1 MKVGELF
8 VVLGLD
14 NKEFERGLDSSKKSV
29 DSFSTYVNKKFTQIG
44 EGMKNL
50 GTKMSLFLT
59 APLTLVGRKAI
70 QMASD
75 VVESENLFEVSMGS
89 MGKAAR
95 QWSIDLS
102 KALGLNQYE
111 VRKTLATF
119 NVMLG
124 SMGFSEEAAYS
135 MAKGLTQLS
144 YDMSSFYNLKPE
156 QAFEKLQ
163 SGISGEIEPLKQLGI
178 LVSDTIIQQWAL
190 QHGWIREGQQLSE
203 NQKIL
208 ARYNVIMEATRK
220 AQGDLARTMDSP
232 ANTARRREAQLAE
245 AQVEAGKRLLDATKA
260 INLALG
266 RLAEMFLKL
275 PPGMQSAIVYLAIFA
290 AALGPLLYGLGTLI
304 LLGPVLIA
312 RFKSFSIAAFAA
324 RMVSLLKV
332 AIQGLYIAMTRN
344 PVTGVIILIAGALL
358 SLALSSKTVRD
369 WLDQVIARLRAL
381 AGLDYKPPDMAG
393 ADPSKVADAYDEY
406 IKQLQGVGDA
416 TKDANKETKKFLASF
431 DEVYQVPEENGGGL
445 GGGIGN
451 IPKPPSVEPP
461 IGGGGGGGGGDVKIP
476 GIDTIISGFQ
486 RLAEA
491 CSAAMEQIKAKYA
504 EVKAELAKPLYLFVV
519 YDPVIVGLTTVEAVA
534 VNVASAIQTA
544 WVNLQ
549 AATQVIWT
557 NITTSLNTIWAAMQL
572 SAQTIWSTVVQTINT
587 SWLNV
592 QIFTQAV
599 WIAITSFL
607 GSIWSTI
614 VTTVQTSLT
623 TVQTVI
629 TTVWTAILTFFQ
641 NIWSSIITIFNTAVT
656 TIQTAIQTAWVV
668 VQSVTTAVW
677 TAVMTFWQSVWS
689 TLQTVAQSAVS
700 AIQNLALTAWNNIST
715 LFRNVWTNITSFFA
729 NAWRNLTSITQTEA
743 SNIIR
748 AAQRMAAGIIS
759 ALSNLPSQLGAIASR
774 AWSTF
779 KARLIDPIMN
789 WFKNQGGGG
798 GTSSGGGKSNVVNFL
813 DYSLSKGRVGQQ
825 PKGIPKAAI
834 TPVGAPP
841 PMLPSLMPSLAP
853 IPALA
858 GGGIVNKAT
867 LAMVG
872 EAGREA
878 VVPLDEGC
886 LIDYNR
892 LASAIVEA
900 LSTTDL
906 KAVLKLGN
914 RELTQLER
922 ALQPARWNEAARR
935 GML

>member
-29 DSFSTYVNKKFTQIG
+29 DSFGTYVSKKFMQVG
-44 EGMKNL
+44 EGMKKL
-50 GTKMSLFLT
+50 GTKMSFFLT
-59 APLTLVGRKAI
+59 APLVLVGRKAI

-95 QWSIDLS
+95 QWSTDLS

-111 VRKTLATF
+111 VRKMLATF

-124 SMGFSEEAAYS
+124 SMGFSEEAAYN

-178 LVSDTIIQQWAL
+178 LVSDTIVQQWAL
-190 QHGWIREGQQLSE
+190 HHGWIKEGQQLSE

-232 ANTARRREAQLAE
+232 ANVARRREAQLAE
-245 AQVEAGKRLLDATKA
+245 AQVEVGKRLLDATKA
-260 INLALG
+260 INLVLG

-290 AALGPLLYGLGTLI
+290 AAIGPLAYGLG
-304 LLGPVLIA
+304 VLIVFGPA
-312 RFKSFSIAAFAA
+312 IISFFKTFSIAAFAA
-324 RMVSLLKV
+324 RMVNLLKV
-332 AIQGLYIAMTRN
+332 AIQGLYVVMTRN
-344 PVTGVIILIAGALL
+344 PVTAVIIIIAGALL

-393 ADPSKVADAYDEY
+393 ADPSKVVDAYDEY
-406 IKQLQGVGDA
+406 IKQLQGVEDA

-431 DEVYQVPEENGGGL
+431 DEVYQVPEENGGG
-445 GGGIGN
+445 GIGN

-461 IGGGGGGGGGDVKIP
+461 TGGEGGGGKGEGNIKVP
-476 GIDTIISGFQ
+476 GIDTIIGGFR

-519 YDPVIVGLTTVEAVA
+519 YDPVIVGLAAVEAVA
-534 VNVASAIQTA
+534 VNAVSAIQAA

-549 AATQVIWT
+549 AATQEIWT
-557 NITTSLNTIWAAMQL
+557 NITTSLNTMWAAMQL
-572 SAQTIWSTVVQTINT
+572 SAQTIWAIMVQAINT

-592 QIFTQAV
+592 QVFTQTV
-599 WIAITSFL
+599 WTAITSFL
-607 GSIWSTI
+607 GSIWSMI
-614 VTTVQTSLT
+614 VTAVQASLT

-629 TTVWTAILTFFQ
+629 TAVWTAILTFFQ
-641 NIWSSIITIFNTAVT
+641 NTWSSIITIFNTAVT
-656 TIQTAIQTAWVV
+656 TIQTIIQTAWGI
-668 VQSVTTAVW
+668 VQSATIAAW
-677 TAVMTFWQSVWS
+677 TAVSTFWQSVWS
-689 TLQTVAQSAVS
+689 TLQTVAQSALS
-700 AIQNLALTAWNNIST
+700 AIQNLVLTVWNNIST
-715 LFRNVWTNITSFFA
+715 LFRNAWTNITSFFA
-729 NAWRNLTSITQTEA
+729 NAWRNLTAITQTEA
-743 SNIIR
+743 NNMIR

-759 ALSNLPSQLGAIASR
+759 ALWNLPSQLGAIASQ

-789 WFKNQGGGG
+789 WFKNRGGGG

-825 PKGIPKAAI
+825 PQGVPKAAI

-841 PMLPSLMPSLAP
+841 PMLPSLMPSLVP

-878 VVPLDEGC
+878 VVPLDEGS
-886 LIDYNR
+886 LIDYSR

-900 LSTTDL
+900 LSTVDL

-922 ALQPARWNEAARR
+922 ALQPVRWNEAVRR
-935 GML
+935 GVSS